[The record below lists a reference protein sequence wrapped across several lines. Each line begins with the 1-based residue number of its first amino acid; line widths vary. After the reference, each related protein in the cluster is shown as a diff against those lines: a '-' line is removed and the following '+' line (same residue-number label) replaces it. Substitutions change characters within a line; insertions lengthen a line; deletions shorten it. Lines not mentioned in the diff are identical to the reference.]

1 MTGNENLRILI
12 AGSSGSGK
20 TSLCRE
26 LSLALNLPFTEIDY
40 LYHGQGWIP
49 LPDFEERVDELTR
62 GQRWVM
68 EWSTGPRARSFWR
81 GPLTLCS
88 STIPPVSRCT
98 RSSIE
103 QFTVRYGALSCGTAI
118 LNLRCA
124 PSSPTDNTFSG
135 GHGQPATSSEGSP
148 TPIHTCS
155 STSKFS
161 SSHILLRLGAG
172 SNYNHYMSESVR
184 VDVWLWAVRQLK
196 TRTLATNTAKAG
208 HVRVNGDPAKP
219 AQKVKVG
226 DEIRLRIEGQ
236 DRILEVTKLIVKRTS
251 APIAQGCYIDHTPP
265 REKVFMPPLFKR
277 ERGAGRPTKKERR
290 EMDRLRGLDA
300 NWGRFE
306 D

>member
-1 MTGNENLRILI
+1 
-12 AGSSGSGK
+12 
-20 TSLCRE
+20 
-26 LSLALNLPFTEIDY
+26 
-40 LYHGQGWIP
+40 
-49 LPDFEERVDELTR
+49 
-62 GQRWVM
+62 
-68 EWSTGPRARSFWR
+68 
-81 GPLTLCS
+81 
-88 STIPPVSRCT
+88 
-98 RSSIE
+98 
-103 QFTVRYGALSCGTAI
+103 
-118 LNLRCA
+118 
-124 PSSPTDNTFSG
+124 
-135 GHGQPATSSEGSP
+135 
-148 TPIHTCS
+148 
-155 STSKFS
+155 
-161 SSHILLRLGAG
+161 
-172 SNYNHYMSESVR
+172 MSESVR

-226 DEIRLRIEGQ
+226 DEIRLRIEGR